1 LFRELCSKFKP
12 KLFILIS
19 GILTLFL
26 LGFLFFNLNRLNRN
40 MDETKRTHDYLQ
52 DCDTAGHLIRKGSDI
67 LTNSVERYVITGNL
81 VFRDRYFHEAKRDK
95 NREAGLEKVR
105 DFPNAEILR
114 RDLNEAM
121 RYSVELMSLEYHAMR
136 LISTDADLAS
146 PNCPQ
151 EIRDYV
157 LTEEE
162 KNASPEAR
170 KEMACNIVFSLNYL
184 TYKDHIYSSID
195 RSLQDAEVFLNQYR
209 TSLTERYKVL
219 YFYQLCTYA
228 GFFLSLLV
236 LVTFLIL
243 QRGRANAFLRKVL
256 DNIPMLFSIKDARSE
271 RYVDCNIAFARY
283 ACRDTVAEVIGN
295 TDAQIFDEVTANH
308 FVEDDRKT
316 LSGDVTNSFFENTLD
331 AHGKPCSFL
340 TTKLKISDMDGNTC
354 LLGMSQ
360 DVTEAMEKQRSNEA
374 IAEALLALQSY
385 DAVSHPQKV
394 IEVIRKR
401 LNADFCHLIRF
412 DVATN
417 EAVVE
422 PDCHAHL
429 DPTTPCELVVAP
441 LNDFR
446 YFTRHSGPLEPFE
459 IEEKAP
465 LEILRMYAV
474 LDAQTGEWQPT
485 TTYSMP
491 VNREGTLFGTLAIG
505 YAMRRALSQFEK
517 EFIETSVKILEN
529 ALERQKTYSDLSAAN
544 ARINREYDFVNS
556 IFDIMPI
563 PCVIKDVGNDFRCMR
578 CNDAYAKLFQKPL
591 SEIVDLNSADLF
603 TPEIAQRLRAAD
615 QEAVRENKM
624 IFEELVCT
632 FPDGVEHTFLYRRG
646 PMSLPDGRLVLFCV
660 AEDITELRRQ
670 TDKVLQINERL
681 QGEYQRAV
689 NAEEAETFFAKSLKS
704 ILAMPPDQDAIT
716 PSIKEVGEYIG
727 ADRCFIYY
735 RITDDEEKTGWE
747 LTYEWCGEGIEKK
760 FKSKTDVDMF
770 PDVCE
775 ALEHGEDFLATD
787 IRSIHPVT
795 CAWLQ
800 AQKVQSIIITPL
812 RDENGSV
819 FGFIGFDFVLNA
831 QEQFSERIIRS
842 VHEAADVILICRE
855 RNKRQATVFKAVA
868 EEKLRSEI
876 FESAAIPLLLF
887 KPDGTIV
894 TANSAAL
901 KAFGGS
907 LSEVIGCKCHDFVCQ
922 LENRPVECPLRHPE
936 RSSQTFLLHRRD
948 GQYFAIKTQT
958 IRDDKG
964 DPLYIL
970 ECAVDM
976 TETHELHENA
986 EAIAQSLLALQ
997 SRNVISSPIQVLN
1010 IIRRRLGANTVY
1022 LAQYDRKTGVAF
1034 LNPEYTLLD
1043 NGETLAGRAE
1053 AGLDDLASF
1062 LDRLK
1067 DEGICEFEGS
1077 SRSLIRKAYV
1087 KRSPGIN
1094 IPPSETI
1101 VMVPLKVRGESWG
1114 NLSITYAKQ
1123 RRLGERDKDFFI
1135 RCREVL
1141 EAALERKLNDDDLH
1155 AALDKEIAAEKAKS
1169 FFFSSVSHD
1178 IRTPLNAIIG
1188 YSELLIGG
1196 ISDEQERANAL
1207 SAISTSGQTLLQLI
1221 NDVLDLSK
1229 LEADRMVIT
1238 PVLTDVRELAS
1249 SVLHTF
1255 DVSVMNKPIMLK
1267 EEYGS
1272 LPLLEVDPQR
1282 IRQILFNLIGNA
1294 VKYTKRGEICV
1305 RASFRQDI
1313 GDENG
1318 VLVISVSDTG
1328 CGIADEDKEKL
1339 VNPFVQAGVDAKI
1352 KGTGLGLAICK
1363 QLAAR
1368 MGGHFSFVSEL
1379 GKGSTFALE
1388 LRDVKCVER
1397 TPESQKKV
1405 ASGQELIR
1413 LEMKREADIRKA
1425 FDTRAKSVAEQKPET
1440 RKDAKGNAP
1449 APASVPEPGLKKQFH
1464 VLIAD
1469 DVALNL
1475 SVLKA
1480 LLARI
1485 GVRDVVKAVNGAD
1498 AWDKIQATGKPFDIV
1513 LTDIWMPEMDGKE
1526 FVARVRADKHFAD
1539 LPVYAVTADI
1549 EAQKD
1554 FVEHGF
1560 TGLLLKP
1567 VTIDKISGIFLKD

>member
-1 LFRELCSKFKP
+1 MCSKFRARQV
-12 KLFILIS
+12 ILIS
-19 GILTLFL
+19 GFLTLLL

-40 MDETKRTHDYLQ
+40 MDETKRTHNYLQ
-52 DCDTAGHLIRKGSDI
+52 DCDEAGDLLRRGSDI
-67 LTNSVERYVITGNL
+67 LTSSVERYVITGNP
-81 VFRDRYFHEAKRDK
+81 VFRDRYFQEAKRTK

-105 DFPNAEILR
+105 DFPNAKMLR
-114 RDLNEAM
+114 RDLDEAM

-136 LISTDADLAS
+136 LVTADADLAS
-146 PNCPQ
+146 PDCPA

-162 KNASPEAR
+162 KAASPDAR
-170 KEMACNIVFSLNYL
+170 KEMARNIVFGLNYL
-184 TYKDHIYSSID
+184 TYKDHIYSSIEH
-195 RSLQDAEVFLNQYR
+195 SLEDAGVFLNQYR

-228 GFFLSLLV
+228 GFFLV
-236 LVTFLIL
+236 LFTFVTFLIR

-271 RYVDCNIAFARY
+271 RYVDCNMAFARY
-283 ACRDTVAEVIGN
+283 ACRNTVAEVIGN
-295 TDAQIFDEVTANH
+295 TDAQIFDEATANH

-331 AHGKPCSFL
+331 AHGKPCSLL
-340 TTKLKISDMDGNTC
+340 TTKLKIQDMDGNTC
-354 LLGMSQ
+354 LFGMSQ

-401 LNADFCHLIRF
+401 LNADFCHLIRI
-412 DVATN
+412 DEAS
-417 EAVVE
+417 EKAVVE

-429 DPTTPCELVVAP
+429 DPATPCELVVAS
-441 LNDFR
+441 LSDFR
-446 YFTRHSGPLEPFE
+446 YFTRHSEPLEPFE
-459 IEEKAP
+459 IEERAP

-491 VNREGTLFGTLAIG
+491 VNRQGALFGTLAIG
-505 YAMRRALSQFEK
+505 YAMRRMLTQSEK

-544 ARINREYDFVNS
+544 ARINREYDFVSS

-563 PCVIKDVGNDFRCMR
+563 PCVIKDVGKDFRCMR
-578 CNDAYAKLFQKPL
+578 CNEAYAKLFRKPL
-591 SEIVDLNSADLF
+591 SEIVDMNSADLF
-603 TPEIAQRLRAAD
+603 SPEIAQRLRAAD

-632 FPDGVEHTFLYRRG
+632 FPDDVEHTFLYRRG
-646 PMSLPDGRLVLFCV
+646 PMTLPDGRLVLFCV

-670 TDKVLQINERL
+670 TDKILQINKKL

-704 ILAMPPDQDAIT
+704 ILAMPPDQDAII

-735 RITDDEEKTGWE
+735 RVNDSEEKTGWE

-760 FKSKTDVDMF
+760 FKARTDVDMF

-812 RDENGSV
+812 RDENGDI

-831 QEQFSERIIRS
+831 QEQFSERILRS

-855 RNKRQATVFKAVA
+855 RNKRQETMFKAVA

-907 LSEVIGCKCHDFVCQ
+907 LSEIIGCSCRDFVCQ
-922 LENRPVECPLRHPE
+922 YENSPAECPLRHPE
-936 RSSQTFLLHRRD
+936 RSSQEFLLHRRD

-958 IRDDKG
+958 IRNDKG

-997 SRNVISSPIQVLN
+997 SKNVISSPIQVLN
-1010 IIRRRLGANTVY
+1010 IIRKRLGANTVY

-1043 NGETLAGRAE
+1043 SGERLSGRAE
-1053 AGLDDLASF
+1053 AGLDDLAPY
-1062 LDRLK
+1062 LARLQ

-1077 SRSLIRKAYV
+1077 SREMIRNAYA
-1087 KRSPGIN
+1087 KRSPRIN
-1094 IPPSETI
+1094 IPPSEVI
-1101 VMVPLKVRGESWG
+1101 VMVPLEVRGESWG
-1114 NLSITYAKQ
+1114 NLSITYKKP

-1196 ISDEQERANAL
+1196 ITDEQERFKAL

-1229 LEADRMVIT
+1229 LEAGKIVIT
-1238 PVLTDVRELAS
+1238 PVLTDVRKLAS

-1255 DVSVMNKPIMLK
+1255 DVSVMNKPVMLR

-1305 RASFRQDI
+1305 RASFRHDV
-1313 GDENG
+1313 GDEYG

-1339 VNPFVQAGVDAKI
+1339 VNPFVKAGVDAKI

-1363 QLAAR
+1363 QLASR

-1379 GKGSTFALE
+1379 GKGSTFTLE
-1388 LRDVKCVER
+1388 LREVKSVER
-1397 TPESQKKV
+1397 TPESQQAL

-1413 LEMKREADIRKA
+1413 LEMKREAASKKVSDIQ
-1425 FDTRAKSVAEQKPET
+1425 AKSIAETKSET
-1440 RKDAKGNAP
+1440 ASAAKDTAP
-1449 APASVPEPGLKKQFH
+1449 PVVESVSENSLKKQFH

-1475 SVLKA
+1475 AVLKA

-1485 GVRDVVKAVNGAD
+1485 GVRDVVKAVNGVD
-1498 AWDKIQATGKPFDIV
+1498 AWDKVQTAKKSFDIV

-1526 FVARVRADKHFAD
+1526 FVARIRADKRFAE

-1554 FVEHGF
+1554 FVENGF

-1567 VTIDKISGIFLKD
+1567 VTIDKISGIFLNE

>member
-1 LFRELCSKFKP
+1 MHKLRSKFRNR
-12 KLFILIS
+12 LFILS
-19 GILTLFL
+19 SSLLTLL
-26 LGFLFFNLNRLNRN
+26 LLSFLFFNLNRLNRN

-52 DCDTAGHLIRKGSDI
+52 DCDEAGDLIRQGSDI
-67 LTNSVERYVITGNL
+67 LTSSVERYVITGNP
-81 VFRDRYFHEAKRDK
+81 VFRDRYFHEAKHDK

-105 DFPNAEILR
+105 DFPNAETLR
-114 RDLNEAM
+114 KDLNEAM

-136 LISTDADLAS
+136 LVSSDADLAS
-146 PNCPQ
+146 PDCPP

-157 LTEEE
+157 LTGEE
-162 KNASPEAR
+162 KAASPDAR
-170 KEMACNIVFSLNYL
+170 KEMARDIIFGLNYL
-184 TYKDHIYSSID
+184 TYKDHIYSSIE
-195 RSLQDAEVFLNQYR
+195 RSLEDAGVFLNQYR
-209 TSLTERYKVL
+209 TSLTDRYKVL

-228 GFFLSLLV
+228 GFFLV
-236 LVTFLIL
+236 LIAFVTFLL
-243 QRGRANAFLRKVL
+243 RQRGRANAFLRKVL
-256 DNIPMLFSIKDARSE
+256 DNIPMLISIKDARSE
-271 RYVDCNIAFARY
+271 RYVDCNMAFARY
-283 ACRDTVAEVIGN
+283 AYRDSVADVIGSS
-295 TDAQIFDEVTANH
+295 DAQIFDEATANH
-308 FVEDDRKT
+308 FVENDRKT
-316 LSGDVTNSFFENTLD
+316 LAGDVTTSFFENALD

-354 LLGMSQ
+354 LFGMSQ
-360 DVTEAMEKQRSNEA
+360 DVTEAMERQRSNEA

-412 DVATN
+412 DEASN

-422 PDCHAHL
+422 PDCHAPL
-429 DPTTPCELVVAP
+429 DPATPCELVVAP

-446 YFTRHSGPLEPFE
+446 YFTRHSAPLEPFE
-459 IEEKAP
+459 IEERAP

-485 TTYSMP
+485 TAYSMP
-491 VNREGTLFGTLAIG
+491 VNRQGTLFGTLAIG
-505 YAMRRALSQFEK
+505 YAMRRTLSPFEK

-544 ARINREYDFVNS
+544 ARINREYDFVNN

-563 PCVIKDVGNDFRCMR
+563 PCVIKDVDNDYRCMR
-578 CNDAYAKLFQKPL
+578 CNEAYSRLFQKQHD
-591 SEIVDLNSADLF
+591 EVIALNSADLF
-603 TPEIAQRLRAAD
+603 SPEIAQRLRAAD
-615 QEAVRENKM
+615 QKAVRENKM

-632 FPDGVEHTFLYRRG
+632 FPDGVKHTFLYRRG
-646 PMSLPDGRLVLFCV
+646 PMTLPDGRLVLFCV

-670 TDKVLQINERL
+670 TDKVLQINEKL

-704 ILAMPPDQDAIT
+704 ILAMPPGQDAII
-716 PSIKEVGEYIG
+716 PSIEEVGKYIG

-735 RITDDEEKTGWE
+735 RIRDDEGNSGWE

-760 FKSKTDVDMF
+760 FKARTDVDMF

-800 AQKVQSIIITPL
+800 AQKVQSIIMTPL
-812 RDENGSV
+812 RDENGEV
-819 FGFIGFDFVLNA
+819 FGFIGFDFVLHA

-855 RNKRQATVFKAVA
+855 RNKRQATMFKAVA

-887 KPDGTIV
+887 KPDGTVV
-894 TANSAAL
+894 TVNSAAL
-901 KAFGGS
+901 KTFGGTP
-907 LSEVIGCKCHDFVCQ
+907 SEVIGRNCHDFVCHC
-922 LENRPVECPLRHPE
+922 EGRPEECPLRHPE
-936 RSSQTFLLHRRD
+936 RSSQEFMLHRRD

-958 IRDDKG
+958 IRDDHG

-997 SRNVISSPIQVLN
+997 SKNVISSPIQVLN

-1022 LAQYDRKTGVAF
+1022 LAQYDRKAGIAF

-1043 NGETLAGRAE
+1043 NGERLSGRAE
-1053 AGLDDLASF
+1053 AGLDDLAPH

-1077 SRSLIRKAYV
+1077 SRLLIRNAYA

-1094 IPPSETI
+1094 IPTSEII
-1101 VMVPLKVRGESWG
+1101 VMVPLEVRGESWG
-1114 NLSITYAKQ
+1114 NLSITYAK
-1123 RRLGERDKDFFI
+1123 RRHLGERDKDFFI

-1188 YSELLIGG
+1188 FSELLISG
-1196 ISDEQERANAL
+1196 IMDEQERSKAL

-1229 LEADRMVIT
+1229 LESDRMTIH

-1255 DVSVMNKPIMLK
+1255 DVSVMNKPVMLK
-1267 EEYGS
+1267 EEFGP
-1272 LPLLEVDPQR
+1272 LPFLEVDPQR

-1294 VKYTKRGEICV
+1294 VKYTKQGEICL

-1339 VNPFVQAGVDAKI
+1339 INPFVKAGVDAKI

-1363 QLAAR
+1363 QLATR

-1388 LRDVKCVER
+1388 LRDVRSVER
-1397 TPESQKKV
+1397 TPETRKKV

-1413 LEMKREADIRKA
+1413 LKMERESVGKTVAAVQAEPAAGRKA
-1425 FDTRAKSVAEQKPET
+1425 GKGDGAKESAAAVA
-1440 RKDAKGNAP
+1440 AV
-1449 APASVPEPGLKKQFH
+1449 PASKLKKPFR

-1469 DVALNL
+1469 DVKLNL

-1480 LLARI
+1480 LLKKI
-1485 GVRDVVKAVNGAD
+1485 GVNDVEAAVNGSD
-1498 AWDKIQATGKPFDIV
+1498 AWDKLQASEKPFDIV

-1526 FVARVRADKHFAD
+1526 FVAKVRADKRFAG

-1549 EAQKD
+1549 EEQKV

-1560 TGLLLKP
+1560 TGIFLKP
-1567 VTIDKISGIFLKD
+1567 LTIDKLSGVFIG

>member
-1 LFRELCSKFKP
+1 MFRELCSKFKP
-12 KLFILIS
+12 RLFILIF
-19 GILTLFL
+19 GILTPL
-26 LGFLFFNLNRLNRN
+26 LLSFLFFNLNRLNRN
-40 MDETKRTHDYLQ
+40 MDETKRTHNYLQ
-52 DCDTAGHLIRKGSDI
+52 DCDEAGHLIRTGSDI
-67 LTNSVERYVITGNL
+67 LTNSVERYVITGNP
-81 VFRDRYFHEAKRDK
+81 VFRDRYFLEAKRDK
-95 NREAGLEKVR
+95 NREAGLAKVK
-105 DFPNAEILR
+105 DFPNAETLR

-121 RYSVELMSLEYHAMR
+121 RYSIELMSLEYHAMR
-136 LISTDADLAS
+136 LVTSDAELSS
-146 PNCPQ
+146 PDCPP
-151 EIRDYV
+151 EVRDYV
-157 LTEEE
+157 LTERE
-162 KNASPEAR
+162 KAASPEDR
-170 KEMACNIVFSLNYL
+170 KEMASDIVFGLNYL
-184 TYKDHIYSSID
+184 TYKDHIYSSIE
-195 RSLQDAEVFLNQYR
+195 RSLQDADVFLTQYR
-209 TSLTERYKVL
+209 TSLTERYRVL
-219 YFYQLCTYA
+219 YVYQLCTYA
-228 GFFLSLLV
+228 GFFLSLLAFV
-236 LVTFLIL
+236 SFLIR
-243 QRGRANAFLRKVL
+243 QRGRANAFLRIVL

-271 RYVDCNIAFARY
+271 RYVDCNMAFARY
-283 ACRDTVAEVIGN
+283 ACRNTVAEVIGN
-295 TDAQIFDEVTANH
+295 TDAQIFDEATANQ

-316 LSGDVTNSFFENTLD
+316 LSGDVTTSFFENALD
-331 AHGKPCSFL
+331 AHGKPYSFL
-340 TTKLKISDMDGNTC
+340 TTKLKIQDIDGNTC
-354 LLGMSQ
+354 LFGLSQ
-360 DVTEAMEKQRSNEA
+360 DVTEAMEKQRSSEA

-385 DAVSHPQKV
+385 DSVSHPQKV

-401 LNADFCHLIRF
+401 LNADFCHLIRI
-412 DVATN
+412 DEASN

-429 DPTTPCELVVAP
+429 DPATPCERVVAP

-446 YFTRHSGPLEPFE
+446 YFTRHSEPLEPFE

-474 LDAQTGEWQPT
+474 LDAQTGGWQPT

-491 VNREGTLFGTLAIG
+491 VNRQGTLFGTLAIG
-505 YAMRRALSQFEK
+505 YAMRRTLSQFEK

-544 ARINREYDFVNS
+544 ARINREYDFVNN

-578 CNDAYAKLFQKPL
+578 CNEAYARLFQKPL

-603 TPEIAQRLRAAD
+603 SPEIAQRLRNAD
-615 QEAVRENKM
+615 QEAIRENKM

-646 PMSLPDGRLVLFCV
+646 PLTLPDGRLVLFCV

-670 TDKVLQINERL
+670 TNKVLQINEKL
-681 QGEYQRAV
+681 QGEYLRAV

-704 ILAMPPDQDAIT
+704 ILAMPPDQDAII
-716 PSIKEVGEYIG
+716 PSIKDVGEYIG

-735 RITDDEEKTGWE
+735 RIKDDEGNSSWE

-770 PDVCE
+770 PDVHE
-775 ALEHGEDFLATD
+775 ALENGEDFLATD

-812 RDENGSV
+812 HDENGEV
-819 FGFIGFDFVLNA
+819 FGFIGFDFILNA
-831 QEQFSERIIRS
+831 QEQFSERILRS

-855 RNKRQATVFKAVA
+855 RNRRQESMFKAAA

-887 KPDGTIV
+887 TPDGSIV

-907 LSEVIGCKCHDFVCQ
+907 LSEVIGCSCRDFVCQ
-922 LENRPVECPLRHPE
+922 HNTRPEECPLRHPE
-936 RSSQTFLLHRRD
+936 RNSQEFLLHRSD

-997 SRNVISSPIQVLN
+997 AKDVISSPVQVLN
-1010 IIRRRLGANTVY
+1010 IIRKRLGANTVY
-1022 LAQYDRKTGVAF
+1022 LAQYDRKAEVAF

-1043 NGETLAGRAE
+1043 NGERLSGRAE
-1053 AGLDDLASF
+1053 AGLDDLSPF

-1077 SRSLIRKAYV
+1077 SQLMIRNAYA

-1094 IPPSETI
+1094 IPPSKNI
-1101 VMVPLKVRGESWG
+1101 VMVPLEVRGESWG
-1114 NLSITYAKQ
+1114 NLSITYAKH
-1123 RRLGERDKDFFI
+1123 RRLGESDKDFFI

-1169 FFFSSVSHD
+1169 FFFSAVSHD

-1188 YSELLIGG
+1188 FSELLIGG
-1196 ISDEQERANAL
+1196 IMDDQERLKAL

-1221 NDVLDLSK
+1221 NDVLDLSN
-1229 LEADRMVIT
+1229 LESGRMVIT
-1238 PVLTDVRELAS
+1238 PVLTDVRKLAS

-1255 DVSVMNKPIMLK
+1255 DVSVMNKPVVLK
-1267 EEYGS
+1267 EEFGA
-1272 LPLLEVDPQR
+1272 LPFLEVDPQR

-1294 VKYTKRGEICV
+1294 VKFTERGEICV

-1328 CGIADEDKEKL
+1328 CGIADEDKEKI
-1339 VNPFVQAGVDAKI
+1339 VNPFVKAGVDAKI

-1363 QLAAR
+1363 QLASR
-1368 MGGHFSFVSEL
+1368 MGGHFSFFSEL

-1388 LRDVKCVER
+1388 LRDVKSVER
-1397 TPESQKKV
+1397 TPESQKKI

-1413 LEMKREADIRKA
+1413 LEMKREAASKKA
-1425 FDTRAKSVAEQKPET
+1425 SGTQTKPDAELGSETKMDT
-1440 RKDAKGNAP
+1440 KDAAPIP
-1449 APASVPEPGLKKQFH
+1449 APVPVPKIDRQFH

-1475 SVLKA
+1475 AVLKA
-1480 LLARI
+1480 LLAKI
-1485 GVRDVVKAVNGAD
+1485 GVRDVVKSVNGAD
-1498 AWDKIQATGKPFDIV
+1498 AWDKVQAAEKPFDIV

-1526 FVARVRADKHFAD
+1526 FVAKIRADKRFAD
-1539 LPVYAVTADI
+1539 MPVYAVTADI

-1554 FVEHGF
+1554 FIEHGF

-1567 VTIDKISGIFLKD
+1567 VTIDKISGIFLEE

>member
-1 LFRELCSKFKP
+1 MYKFCSK
-12 KLFILIS
+12 S
-19 GILTLFL
+19 RNRLFL
-26 LGFLFFNLNRLNRN
+26 LVSGLLPLLLLCFLFFNLNRLNRN
-40 MDETKRTHDYLQ
+40 MDETKRSHDYLQ
-52 DCDTAGHLIRKGSDI
+52 DCDTAGNLLRKGSDI
-67 LTNSVERYVITGNL
+67 LTTSVERFVITGNP
-81 VFRDRYFHEAKRDK
+81 VFRDRYFQEAKQNK
-95 NREAGLEKVR
+95 NREAGLAKIKNI
-105 DFPNAEILR
+105 PNAEMLR

-136 LISTDADLAS
+136 LISTDADIAS
-146 PNCPQ
+146 PYCPP

-157 LTEEE
+157 LTEKE
-162 KNASPEAR
+162 KAASPDER
-170 KEMACNIVFSLNYL
+170 NEMARDIVFGLNYL

-195 RSLQDAEVFLNQYR
+195 RSLKDAEAFLTQYR
-209 TSLTERYKVL
+209 TKLTTRYQIL
-219 YFYQLCTYA
+219 YFYQLCAYA
-228 GFFLSLLV
+228 GFFLSLIAFVAL
-236 LVTFLIL
+236 LLR

-256 DNIPMLFSIKDARSE
+256 DNIPMLIFIKDARSKS
-271 RYVDCNIAFARY
+271 YVDCNMAFARY
-283 ACRDTVAEVIGN
+283 ACRNTVADVIGN
-295 TDAQIFDEVTANH
+295 SDAQIFDETTAKH
-308 FVEDDRKT
+308 FVEDDRKA
-316 LSGDVTNSFFENTLD
+316 LAGDVTTSFFENTFD

-340 TTKLKISDMDGNTC
+340 TTKLKLSDMDGNTC
-354 LLGMSQ
+354 LFGMSL
-360 DVTEAMEKQRSNEA
+360 DVTDAMERQRSNEA
-374 IAEALLALQSY
+374 IAEALLALQTY

-412 DVATN
+412 DEATG

-422 PDCHAHL
+422 PDCHSHL
-429 DPTTPCELVVAP
+429 DPATPCERVVAP

-446 YFTRHSGPLEPFE
+446 YFTRHSAPLEPFE
-459 IEEKAP
+459 IEERAP

-474 LDAQTGEWQPT
+474 LNAQTDEWQPT
-485 TTYSMP
+485 TAYSMP

-505 YAMRRALSQFEK
+505 YSMRRALSQFDK

-529 ALERQKTYSDLSAAN
+529 ALERQKAYSDLSEAN
-544 ARINREYDFVNS
+544 ARINREYDFVNNV
-556 IFDIMPI
+556 FDIMPI

-578 CNDAYAKLFQKPL
+578 CNEAYSKLFQKQHD
-591 SEIVDLNSADLF
+591 EIVDLNSGDLF
-603 TPEIAQRLRAAD
+603 SPEIAQRLRAAD

-632 FPDGVEHTFLYRRG
+632 FPDGEEHSFLYRRG
-646 PMSLPDGRLVLFCV
+646 PMTLPDGRLVLFCV

-670 TDKVLQINERL
+670 TKKVLQVNEKL

-704 ILAMPPDQDAIT
+704 ILAMPPDRDAII
-716 PSIKEVGEYIG
+716 PSIEEVGKYIG

-735 RITDDEEKTGWE
+735 RVGDDEEKSGWK

-760 FKSKTDVDMF
+760 FKTQTDVDMF
-770 PDVCE
+770 PDVCK

-812 RDENGSV
+812 RDENGGV

-831 QEQFSERIIRS
+831 QEKFSERIIRS

-855 RNKRQATVFKAVA
+855 RNKRQETMFKAVA

-887 KPDGTIV
+887 NPDGTIV
-894 TANSAAL
+894 TVNSAAL
-901 KAFGGS
+901 KTFGGS
-907 LSEVIGCKCHDFVCQ
+907 LSEIIGCNCHDFVCHC
-922 LENRPVECPLRHPE
+922 EVKPEECPLRHPE
-936 RSSQTFLLHRRD
+936 RSSQEFMLHRFD
-948 GQYFAIKTQT
+948 GRYFAIKTQT
-958 IRDDKG
+958 IRDDRG

-970 ECAVDM
+970 ECVVDM

-997 SRNVISSPIQVLN
+997 SKDVISSPIQVLN

-1022 LAQYDRKTGVAF
+1022 LAQYDRKAGIAF
-1034 LNPEYTLLD
+1034 LAPEYTLLD
-1043 NGETLAGRAE
+1043 SGESLAGRAE
-1053 AGLDDLASF
+1053 AGLDDLAPY

-1067 DEGICEFEGS
+1067 DKGICEFEGN
-1077 SRSLIRKAYV
+1077 SRLKIRNAFT
-1087 KRSPGIN
+1087 KRSPRIN

-1101 VMVPLKVRGESWG
+1101 VMVPLEVRGESWG
-1114 NLSITYAKQ
+1114 NLSITYEKP
-1123 RRLGERDKDFFI
+1123 RHLGERDKDFFI

-1141 EAALERKLNDDDLH
+1141 ELSLERKLNDDDLH

-1188 YSELLIGG
+1188 YSELLLGG
-1196 ISDEQERANAL
+1196 IPSEEERSKAL

-1229 LEADRMVIT
+1229 LEADKMVIT
-1238 PVLTDVRELAS
+1238 PVVTDVCELAS

-1255 DVSVMNKPIMLK
+1255 DMSVMNKPVMLK

-1272 LPLLEVDPQR
+1272 MPLLEVDPQR

-1294 VKYTKRGEICV
+1294 VKYTERGEICV
-1305 RASFRQDI
+1305 RASFRHDI

-1328 CGIADEDKEKL
+1328 CGIAEEDKEKL

-1352 KGTGLGLAICK
+1352 KGTGLGLVICK
-1363 QLAAR
+1363 QLAAK

-1379 GKGSTFALE
+1379 GSGSTFTLE
-1388 LRDVKCVER
+1388 LRDVKSVER
-1397 TPESQKKV
+1397 VPESRKEI

-1413 LEMKREADIRKA
+1413 LEMKRKSTGKNTSGSQTAS
-1425 FDTRAKSVAEQKPET
+1425 DTDPKTETGKDVKDTVPIPKS
-1440 RKDAKGNAP
+1440 AP
-1449 APASVPEPGLKKQFH
+1449 APKLKKGFK

-1469 DVALNL
+1469 DTSLNL
-1475 SVLKA
+1475 MVLKA
-1480 LLARI
+1480 LLAKI
-1485 GVRDVVKAVNGAD
+1485 GVRDVVQAVNGAD
-1498 AWDKIQATGKPFDIV
+1498 AWNKVQAAETPFDII

-1526 FVARVRADKHFAD
+1526 LVAKIRADKRFAD

-1549 EAQKD
+1549 EAQQT
-1554 FVEHGF
+1554 FAENGF

-1567 VTIDKISGIFLKD
+1567 VTIDKISGIFLDE